1 LFTDVITLNNIFNK
15 INVFI
20 NRTVDKIIPVQI
32 KEIKI
37 IKNNINNIN
46 KKDLIKIKAVKN

>member
-1 LFTDVITLNNIFNK
+1 LFTDVTASNNIFNK

-20 NRTVDKIIPVQI
+20 NRTAGRITPVQI

-37 IKNNINNIN
+37 AKTDIN
-46 KKDLIKIKAVKN
+46 KKDLIGIKAAKD